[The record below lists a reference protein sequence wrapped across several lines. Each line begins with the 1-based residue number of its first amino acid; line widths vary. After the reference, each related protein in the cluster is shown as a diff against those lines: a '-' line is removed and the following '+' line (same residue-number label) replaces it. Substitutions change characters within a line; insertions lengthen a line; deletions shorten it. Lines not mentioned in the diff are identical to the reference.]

1 MEYRRLGRSGLNI
14 SKLALGTMNFGNPT
28 DRAESFDIIH
38 TALDAGI
45 NILDCADVY
54 AEGQSERIIG
64 EALAESGKR
73 NDVLVTSKVFYPPV
87 PGPMMP
93 EIQSIIS

>member
-28 DRAESFDIIH
+28 EKTEAFSIIH
-38 TALDAGI
+38 AALDAGI

-54 AEGQSERIIG
+54 ADGDS
-64 EALAESGKR
+64 
-73 NDVLVTSKVFYPPV
+73 
-87 PGPMMP
+87 
-93 EIQSIIS
+93 

>member
-1 MEYRRLGRSGLNI
+1 MEYRRLGRSGLKI

-28 DRAESFDIIH
+28 DKTESFRIIN

-54 AEGQSERIIG
+54 ADGESERIIG
-64 EALAESGKR
+64 EALAE
-73 NDVLVTSKVFYPPV
+73 N
-87 PGPMMP
+87 
-93 EIQSIIS
+93 

>member
-28 DRAESFDIIH
+28 DKTEAFEMIQ

-54 AEGQSERIIG
+54 ADDTLYIWISIE
-64 EALAESGKR
+64 KR
-73 NDVLVTSKVFYPPV
+73 MVL
-87 PGPMMP
+87 
-93 EIQSIIS
+93 ISI